1 MTREAT
7 YRTLTTA
14 PPPTGAPSRSAA
26 GIRRLQRMGAVT
38 TGVSL
43 PREWVG
49 QNRLSVGSSV
59 YLEPLEDGS
68 LVVRSHAVGDEQRVV
83 EIQRAPGT
91 PPEHLFRRLI
101 SAYLDGAQE
110 FRIREAGGLSP
121 ETRSIAA
128 LFSRRTVHPEIVSE
142 EGDQVVLRDV
152 SRGGDLE
159 LAPML
164 RRMHQVVLRLHEGA
178 NATLRAGSQSTSVDW
193 GGRDDD
199 VDRHAWLVERV
210 LTMRVAARGSGCP
223 GPLNSIPRALVL
235 VRSLERA
242 ADHAVLLADYGARW
256 KDSSP
261 APRLVGAVAG
271 FHDQARELLARAFP
285 AALAGDAESANDL
298 IDSGEALHAEYR
310 TLVESMLRHRA
321 PTDAG
326 PVELALLLP
335 SIDRTVAYAQDIA
348 EAGLDS
354 GVRAPADPSALPPS
368 RSTALVERGGKR
380 AR

>member
-7 YRTLTTA
+7 YRALTPA
-14 PPPTGAPSRSAA
+14 PPPSGASARGLA

-49 QNRLSVGSSV
+49 RNHLTVGSSV
-59 YLEPLEDGS
+59 YLESLDDGS
-68 LVVRSHAVGDEQRVV
+68 LVVRGHAVEDETRVA
-83 EIQRAPGT
+83 EIQRSAGT

-110 FRIREAGGLSP
+110 FRIREAGGLSA

-128 LFSRRTVHPEIVSE
+128 LFSRRTIHPEIVSD
-142 EGDQVVLRDV
+142 EGDQVILRDV
-152 SRGGDLE
+152 SRGGELE
-159 LAPML
+159 LEPML

-178 NATLRAGSQSTSVDW
+178 GAAIRAGSEATPVDW
-193 GGRDDD
+193 GGRDDA

-210 LTMRVAARGSGCP
+210 LSLRPGSRGSGFT
-223 GPLNSIPRALVL
+223 GPLRSIPRAIVL

-242 ADHAVLLADYGARW
+242 ADHAVLLAEHGTRW
-256 KDSSP
+256 KDTSP

-271 FHDQARELLARAFP
+271 FHDQARELLAGAFP
-285 AALAGDAESANDL
+285 AALAGDAELANHL

-310 TLVESMLRHRA
+310 ALVESMLRHRA
-321 PTDAG
+321 PPETG
-326 PVELALLLP
+326 RVELALLLP

-354 GVRAPADPSALPPS
+354 GVRAGPTALPPS
-368 RSTALVERGGKR
+368 HSSALVERGGKR